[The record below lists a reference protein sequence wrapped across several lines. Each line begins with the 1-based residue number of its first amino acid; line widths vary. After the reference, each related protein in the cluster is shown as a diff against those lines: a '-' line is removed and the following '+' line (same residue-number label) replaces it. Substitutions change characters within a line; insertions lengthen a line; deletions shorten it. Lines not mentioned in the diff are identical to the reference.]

1 MLNILKDFDYLEQY
15 EYLKNRSFADELLF
29 VAKEVDKRFFAKLTD
44 EQLETLDHGFILFK
58 KYFGEIV
65 SYKDFRQNRITKNKQ
80 AYKLFK
86 YISSNEEILKKYSKE
101 EIKKYSEEIGKY
113 KFPNEDLFFCISL
126 NEDDFL
132 LASTLNSWTSCINLI
147 DGDYKRTVLGNLFNK
162 GMFICYITNKQEKT
176 FNTLK
181 SYKMFFRSF
190 GFVAEDDK
198 LYTTLYYPTRTNFEI
213 TIGQY
218 NLHCPIK
225 ETKSKYDFD
234 LVMNKNNAFVFP
246 YIDKGEII
254 KTKNGYSFKA
264 GCNSGRFEAKVLVD
278 DKLISFDDYFYFD
291 QGGSKV
297 KKHCDICFSESGI
310 ITTIN
315 FKNYCKNCF
324 KEHKET
330 CSRCGELKKCSIDDK
345 NNFVCED
352 CLTEDDNICPVCKT
366 IFPKTRFHTCRF
378 CRSKYY
384 DAYNKYLIY
393 DKNKNNTYSYSKHK
407 LLKENDIE
415 LADPNI
421 KWDDVLGEYTLI

>member
-1 MLNILKDFDYLEQY
+1 MLNILKNFDYLEQY

-29 VAKEVDKRFFAKLTD
+29 MAKEVDKRFFTKLTD
-44 EQLETLDHGFILFK
+44 EQLEVLDHGFILFK

-86 YISSNEEILKKYSKE
+86 YISSDEEILKKYSKE
-101 EIKKYSEEIGKY
+101 EIKKYSEEIGRY

-147 DGDYKRTVLGNLFNK
+147 NGDYKRTVLGNLFNK

-190 GFVAEDDK
+190 GFVAEDNK

-213 TIGQY
+213 SVGEY
-218 NLHCPIK
+218 NLYYPK
-225 ETKSKYDFD
+225 EETKSKYDFD

-264 GCNSGRFEAKVLVD
+264 GCSFNRFDAKVLVE

-297 KKHCDICFSESGI
+297 KKHCDVCFSESGI

-315 FKNYCKNCF
+315 FTNYCKKCF
-324 KEHKET
+324 EDHKET
-330 CSRCGELKKCSIDDK
+330 CSRCGELKKCNIDDK

-352 CLTEDDNICPVCKT
+352 CLTEDDNICPICKA
-366 IFPKTRFHTCRF
+366 IFPKTRFHTCKF

-384 DAYNKYLIY
+384 DAFNKYLIY
-393 DKNKNNTYSYSKHK
+393 DKNKKNTYSYSKHT